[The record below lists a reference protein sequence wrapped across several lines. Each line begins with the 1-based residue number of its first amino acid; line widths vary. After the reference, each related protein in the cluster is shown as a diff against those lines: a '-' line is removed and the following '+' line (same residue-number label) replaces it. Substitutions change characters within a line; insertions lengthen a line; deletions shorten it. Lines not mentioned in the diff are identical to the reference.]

1 MTNGARDLPR
11 RRLGSSDI
19 EVTCLGFG
27 GGPVGGVGSEDAEA
41 VLEAAWNGGIRYFD
55 TAPLYGM
62 SVSEQRVGSFLR
74 TRPRDEFVLSTK
86 VGRLLV
92 PAATDESRLV
102 VEFDYSRDGVGR
114 SLNESLERLGLER
127 VDVLLCHDIDVYT
140 HDDRQPDVFQR
151 ALEGAL
157 PLLTE
162 LKARGVVGAIG
173 LGVNEWQVC
182 EAVLEHV
189 DVDCFLL
196 AGRFTLLEQEALDT
210 FLPRCVERD
219 VSVII
224 GGPFNSGVL
233 ATADRDAATYNYRR
247 VSDELW
253 QRAQEIRRV
262 CAAHDVDIRAAA
274 LQYPLRHPAVATIIP
289 GVRSVAEVTQNLELF
304 SAPIPDALWDDLA
317 SAGLTRYV
325 EGGVLK

>member
-1 MTNGARDLPR
+1 MSDLPR
-11 RRLGSSDI
+11 RKLGGSDV

-27 GGPVGGVGSEDAEA
+27 GGPVGGMGSDGVAAA
-41 VLEAAWNGGIRYFD
+41 VLEAAWQGGIRYFD
-55 TAPLYGM
+55 TAPLYGL
-62 SVSEQRVGSFLR
+62 SVSEQRVGSFLG
-74 TRPRDEFVLSTK
+74 TRPRDEFALSTK

-92 PAATDESRLV
+92 PAITDPSKVV
-102 VEFDYSRDGVGR
+102 VEFDYSREGVQR
-114 SLNESLERLGLER
+114 SFDKSLERLGLER

-140 HDDRQPDVFQR
+140 HAERQPDVFRR
-151 ALEGAL
+151 ALDGAL

-162 LKARGVVGAIG
+162 LKAHGAVGAIG

-182 EAVLEHV
+182 EALLEHI

-210 FLPRCVERD
+210 FLPRCLERN

-233 ATADRDAATYNYRR
+233 ANENRDAATYNYRR

-253 QRAQEIRRV
+253 ERAQAIRSV
-262 CAAHDVDIRAAA
+262 CDAHDVDIRAAA

-289 GVRSVAEVTQNLELF
+289 GVRSVAEVTKNLELF
-304 SAPIPDALWDDLA
+304 AAPIPDALWDDLA

-325 EGGVLK
+325 ESL